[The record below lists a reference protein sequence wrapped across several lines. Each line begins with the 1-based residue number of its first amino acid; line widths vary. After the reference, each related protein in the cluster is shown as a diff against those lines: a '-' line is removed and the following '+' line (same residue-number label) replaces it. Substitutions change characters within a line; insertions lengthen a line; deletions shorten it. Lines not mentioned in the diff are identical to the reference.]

1 METISECIR
10 KYVEAHDNE
19 VTSCEVVNY
28 ILKEKKF
35 ETTEKNVRATLTRIL
50 KEVGGKLKP
59 QSSVTAEIRSYVKAH
74 NNEVTSCEVINY
86 ILEEKKF
93 KTTEM
98 HIRPILTRI
107 LKEVGGKLKPKSSVK
122 AEIRSY
128 VKAHN
133 NEVTSCEVINYI
145 LEERQFTANEKSIR
159 DQLTR
164 VLKEVGGKL
173 KPQSSVT
180 AEIRSYVKAHNN
192 EVTSC
197 EVINYILEEKKFETT
212 EMHIRSTLTRI
223 LKEVGGK
230 LKPYSKNNCNK

>member
-35 ETTEKNVRATLTRIL
+35 ETTEKNVRGTLIRIL

-59 QSSVTAEIRSYVKAH
+59 Y
-74 NNEVTSCEVINY
+74 
-86 ILEEKKF
+86 
-93 KTTEM
+93 
-98 HIRPILTRI
+98 
-107 LKEVGGKLKPKSSVK
+107 GVK

-133 NEVTSCEVINYI
+133 NEVTSCEVIKYI
-145 LEERQFTANEKSIR
+145 LEERQFTTNEKSIR
-159 DQLTR
+159 DQLNM

-173 KPQSSVT
+173 KPYGLPS
-180 AEIRSYVKAHNN
+180 EIRSYIEAHNN

-197 EVINYILEEKKFETT
+197 EVINYILKEKGMNTT
-212 EMHIRSTLTRI
+212 EGTIKRALWKVVRES
-223 LKEVGGK
+223 GGE
-230 LKPYSKNNCNK
+230 YSICSKKNNCNK

>member
-28 ILKEKKF
+28 ILEEKKF

-145 LEERQFTANEKSIR
+145 LEE
-159 DQLTR
+159 
-164 VLKEVGGKL
+164 
-173 KPQSSVT
+173 
-180 AEIRSYVKAHNN
+180 
-192 EVTSC
+192 
-197 EVINYILEEKKFETT
+197 KKFETT

>member
-19 VTSCEVVNY
+19 VTSCEVINY

-35 ETTEKNVRATLTRIL
+35 ETTEKIVRAT
-50 KEVGGKLKP
+50 
-59 QSSVTAEIRSYVKAH
+59 
-74 NNEVTSCEVINY
+74 
-86 ILEEKKF
+86 
-93 KTTEM
+93 
-98 HIRPILTRI
+98 LTRI

-145 LEERQFTANEKSIR
+145 LEERQFTANGKYIR

-197 EVINYILEEKKFETT
+197 EVINYILKEKGMNTT
-212 EMHIRSTLTRI
+212 EGTIKRTLWKVVR
-223 LKEVGGK
+223 ESGGE
-230 LKPYSKNNCNK
+230 YSICSKKNNCNK

>member
-35 ETTEKNVRATLTRIL
+35 ETTEKNVRGT
-50 KEVGGKLKP
+50 
-59 QSSVTAEIRSYVKAH
+59 
-74 NNEVTSCEVINY
+74 
-86 ILEEKKF
+86 
-93 KTTEM
+93 
-98 HIRPILTRI
+98 
-107 LKEVGGKLKPKSSVK
+107 
-122 AEIRSY
+122 
-128 VKAHN
+128 
-133 NEVTSCEVINYI
+133 
-145 LEERQFTANEKSIR
+145 
-159 DQLTR
+159 LTR

-197 EVINYILEEKKFETT
+197 EVINYILKEKGMNTT
-212 EMHIRSTLTRI
+212 EGIIKRTLWKVVR
-223 LKEVGGK
+223 ESGGE
-230 LKPYSKNNCNK
+230 YSICSKKNNCNK